1 MPEFQKFN
9 PGQRVKVDG
18 NEVFVHLQNTETGL
32 VTVKT
37 PGGSQFI
44 YHPSVV
50 QPVTEKPAPKSDK
63 AEPA

>member
-1 MPEFQKFN
+1 MSEFPKFN

-18 NEVFVHLQNTETGL
+18 NEVLVDLQNTETGM

-44 YHPSVV
+44 YHPSAV
-50 QPVTEKPAPKSDK
+50 QPVADKPAPKADK
-63 AEPA
+63 VEPA